1 MATTV
6 PTFVIFLLLL
16 SSNLI
21 FSSANIIGKYSR
33 ILTLYS
39 LKSLILDVVDY
50 WPELGN
56 DLTKVIWSHATNSK
70 EKLQNALDGKIK
82 IFD

>member
-1 MATTV
+1 M
-6 PTFVIFLLLL
+6 
-16 SSNLI
+16 
-21 FSSANIIGKYSR
+21 
-33 ILTLYS
+33 
-39 LKSLILDVVDY
+39 VDY

-82 IFD
+82 IFDKNVKKNLKKI